1 IISIETPGS
10 HAFPNVSAWPMMRL
24 PTSEPL
30 RLPRPPTTTTISAGI
45 RIVTPTE
52 GYADWIGPGVTPE
65 SPPSAAP
72 KAKTPVNMRSVL
84 IPRPA
89 AISASKTPARMI
101 APRRVFSI
109 RSQSASAMTSPK
121 AITKSRYEG
130 SVASP
135 SVTEPAKRAGGGVGP
150 HPPAPDPLDEV
161 LEEVDQP
168 EREQHLV
175 ERRPAVE
182 RPQEPPLDERAD
194 QPDGQRRQEQRHPE
208 AAGRRDQR
216 EARVHA
222 EHVEGAVREVDDVE
236 HAEDQREP
244 DGEQEQQHAVG
255 EAVQRLTEEVGD
267 EGHGREAS
275 GGGARRPAPFRPV
288 RQAGKVQPVPGSRT
302 SATLS
307 IGTLVR
313 PNSGTSRTSRT

>member
-1 IISIETPGS
+1 
-10 HAFPNVSAWPMMRL
+10 MMRL

-52 GYADWIGPGVTPE
+52 GYADWIGPAITPE

-84 IPRPA
+84 IPGPA

-135 SVTEPAKRAGGGVGP
+135 SVTEPEKRAGGGIERSR
-150 HPPAPDPLDEV
+150 PPPIP
-161 LEEVDQP
+161 
-168 EREQHLV
+168 
-175 ERRPAVE
+175 
-182 RPQEPPLDERAD
+182 ERAD

-216 EARVHA
+216 EASVHA
-222 EHVEGAVREVDDVE
+222 EHVEGAVRKVDDVE
-236 HAEDQREP
+236 HPEDQGEP

-255 EAVQRLTEEVGD
+255 ESVQRLAEEVGE
-267 EGHGREAS
+267 EGHG
-275 GGGARRPAPFRPV
+275 GGLEGRGTAPRHLPT
-288 RQAGKVQPVPGSRT
+288 G
-302 SATLS
+302 
-307 IGTLVR
+307 
-313 PNSGTSRTSRT
+313 